1 MFLNRRKSNEAQQ
14 LIEKMEENNR
24 RLEIAGRNR
33 EISMLQLQLAVKEC
47 LLTAMRLKGVS
58 AWRR

>member
-1 MFLNRRKSNEAQQ
+1 MFLYRRKPNEAQQ
-14 LIEKMEENNR
+14 LIKKMEENNR

-33 EISMLQLQLAVKEC
+33 EISMLKLRLAVKEC

-58 AWRR
+58 EWQR